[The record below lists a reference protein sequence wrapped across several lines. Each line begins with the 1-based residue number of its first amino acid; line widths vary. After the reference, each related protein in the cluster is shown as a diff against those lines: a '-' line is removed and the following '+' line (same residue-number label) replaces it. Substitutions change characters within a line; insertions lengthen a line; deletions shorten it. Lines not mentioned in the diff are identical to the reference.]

1 MTDASILPLDSYFH
15 YRVENKG
22 RVATALQLGRNIKFF
37 FKDELGV
44 GLLSKVA

>member
-15 YRVENKG
+15 YRVEDKG
-22 RVATALQLGRNIKFF
+22 GVATALQLGRNIKFF